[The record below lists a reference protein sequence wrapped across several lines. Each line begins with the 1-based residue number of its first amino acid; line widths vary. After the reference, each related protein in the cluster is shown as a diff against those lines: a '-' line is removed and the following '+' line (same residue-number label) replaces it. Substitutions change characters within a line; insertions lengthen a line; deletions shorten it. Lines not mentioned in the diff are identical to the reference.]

1 MSIEVKNISKTFTSY
16 SLFNRKENHVLNNIN
31 FKIKKGDILGLIGK
45 NGSGKTTLLKIIL
58 NLIDQS
64 RGDIIISNRSKKYF
78 AYVSSNSR
86 SFFWRISARDN
97 LVFYGKLLDLSIQ
110 EIDYSIDKLSNEFN
124 VSNILDI
131 PFMKLSS
138 GQMQVFNTVR
148 ALLRRP
154 DYIFLDEP
162 TTSLDLE
169 SSNNLLRILK
179 KYILKRKI
187 PTIWCSHN
195 LDEIDSVCTKFAVI
209 DNKRFSLLK
218 KDQFIKIKNQSSHY
232 RFEIKKE
239 DLIKI
244 NKYFEIISKF
254 DDSALI
260 SFNNEQSSLNE
271 LIIFF
276 HKKNIELISIEN
288 KKNMKGFKFDQFF
301 K

>member
-16 SLFNRKENHVLNNIN
+16 AIFKRAENHVLNNIN
-31 FKIKKGDILGLIGK
+31 FKIRKGDILGLIGK

-58 NLIDQS
+58 NLIEQS
-64 RGDIIISNRSKKYF
+64 SGDVIISNRSKKYL
-78 AYVSSNSR
+78 AYVNSNSR

-97 LVFYGKLLDLSIQ
+97 LLFYGKLLDLSIQ
-110 EIDYSIDKLSNEFN
+110 EIDSSIDKLSNEFN

-138 GQMQVFNTVR
+138 GQMQVFNVIR
-148 ALLRRP
+148 ALLRQP

-179 KYILKRKI
+179 RYLLNRKI

-195 LDEIDSVCTKFAVI
+195 LDEVDSVCTKFAVI
-209 DNKRFSLLK
+209 DNKRFSLLQ

-232 RFEIKKE
+232 CFEIKKD
-239 DLIKI
+239 DLINI
-244 NKYFEIISKF
+244 NKDFEIISKF
-254 DDSALI
+254 EDSVLI
-260 SFNNEQSSLNE
+260 SINNEQSPINE
-271 LIIFF
+271 LINFF

>member
-16 SLFNRKENHVLNNIN
+16 AIFKRAENHVLNNIN
-31 FKIKKGDILGLIGK
+31 FKIRQGDILGLIGK

-58 NLIDQS
+58 NLIEQS
-64 RGDIIISNRSKKYF
+64 SGDVIISNRSKKYL
-78 AYVSSNSR
+78 AYVNSNSR

-97 LVFYGKLLDLSIQ
+97 LLFYGKLLDLSIQ
-110 EIDYSIDKLSNEFN
+110 EIDSSIDKLSNEFN

-138 GQMQVFNTVR
+138 GQMQIFNVIR
-148 ALLRRP
+148 ALLRQP

-179 KYILKRKI
+179 KYLLNRKI

-209 DNKRFSLLK
+209 DNKRFSLLQ

-232 RFEIKKE
+232 CFEIKKD
-239 DLIKI
+239 DLINI
-244 NKYFEIISKF
+244 NKDFEIISKF
-254 DDSALI
+254 EDSVLI
-260 SFNNEQSSLNE
+260 SINNEQSPINE
-271 LIIFF
+271 LINFF

>member
-16 SLFNRKENHVLNNIN
+16 TIFNRAENHVLNNIN
-31 FKIKKGDILGLIGK
+31 FKIRKGDILGLIGK

-58 NLIDQS
+58 NLIEQS
-64 RGDIIISNRSKKYF
+64 SGDVIISNRSEKYI
-78 AYVSSNSR
+78 AYVNSNSR

-97 LVFYGKLLDLSIQ
+97 LLFYGKLLDLSIQ
-110 EIDYSIDKLSNEFN
+110 EIDSSIDKLSNEFN

-138 GQMQVFNTVR
+138 GQMQIFNVIR
-148 ALLRRP
+148 ALLRQP

-179 KYILKRKI
+179 KYLLNRKI

-209 DNKRFSLLK
+209 DNKRFSLLQ

-232 RFEIKKE
+232 CFEIKKD
-239 DLIKI
+239 DLINI
-244 NKYFEIISKF
+244 NKDFEIISKF
-254 DDSALI
+254 EDSVLI
-260 SFNNEQSSLNE
+260 SINNEQSPINE
-271 LIIFF
+271 LINFF

>member
-16 SLFNRKENHVLNNIN
+16 AIFKRAENHVLNNIN
-31 FKIKKGDILGLIGK
+31 FKIRKGDILGLIGN

-58 NLIDQS
+58 NLIEQS
-64 RGDIIISNRSKKYF
+64 SGDVIISNRSKKYL
-78 AYVSSNSR
+78 AYVNSNSR

-97 LVFYGKLLDLSIQ
+97 LLFYGKLLDLSIQ
-110 EIDYSIDKLSNEFN
+110 EIDSSIDKLSNEFN

-138 GQMQVFNTVR
+138 GQMQVFNVIR
-148 ALLRRP
+148 ALLRQP

-179 KYILKRKI
+179 RYLLNRKI

-195 LDEIDSVCTKFAVI
+195 LDEVDSVCTKFAVI
-209 DNKRFSLLK
+209 DNKRFSLLQ

-232 RFEIKKE
+232 CFEIKKD
-239 DLIKI
+239 DLINI
-244 NKYFEIISKF
+244 NKDFEIISKF
-254 DDSALI
+254 EDSVLI
-260 SFNNEQSSLNE
+260 SINNEQSPINE
-271 LIIFF
+271 LINFF

>member
-16 SLFNRKENHVLNNIN
+16 TIFNRAENHVLNNIN
-31 FKIKKGDILGLIGK
+31 FKIRKGDILGLIGK

-58 NLIDQS
+58 NLIEQS
-64 RGDIIISNRSKKYF
+64 SGDVIISNRSEKYI
-78 AYVSSNSR
+78 AYVNSNSR

-97 LVFYGKLLDLSIQ
+97 LLFYGKLLDLSIQ
-110 EIDYSIDKLSNEFN
+110 EIDSSIDKLSNEFN

-138 GQMQVFNTVR
+138 GQMQIFNVIR
-148 ALLRRP
+148 ALLRQP

-169 SSNNLLRILK
+169 SSNNLLRILI
-179 KYILKRKI
+179 KYLLNRKI

-209 DNKRFSLLK
+209 DNKRFSLLQ

-232 RFEIKKE
+232 CFEIKKD
-239 DLIKI
+239 DLINI
-244 NKYFEIISKF
+244 NKDFEIISKF
-254 DDSALI
+254 EDSVLI
-260 SFNNEQSSLNE
+260 SINNEQSPINE
-271 LIIFF
+271 LINFF